1 MKMPEMMKTMREM
14 AMEMERAGLIE
25 EMMDDAMESLDGE
38 DIEDEVCSYLLPL
51 GCIVH
56 MLCIFHLSCYCCL

>member
-38 DIEDEVCSYLLPL
+38 DIEDEVCFYLLPL
-51 GCIVH
+51 GYTSTER
-56 MLCIFHLSCYCCL
+56 LWRF